1 MKIYTKKGDRGE
13 TSLYGGDRVP
23 KSSKRIDAYG
33 TVDELNSWLGLILG
47 YSQSA
52 LVSNALKNIQEHL
65 FILGAD
71 LATPSDAKTRI
82 NRIEES
88 HVQML
93 ENTIDE
99 MNKDLPELKNFILPG
114 GAASGSRLHVARTI
128 CRRAERAVVACSKQE
143 TVSEVTIKY
152 LNRLSDFLFIS
163 ARFENKQAGTP
174 ETVWQPGKK
183 GEQ

>member
-13 TSLYGGDRVP
+13 TSLYGGERVP

-47 YSQSA
+47 HTQSEV
-52 LVSNALKNIQEHL
+52 VSDALKSIQEHL

-71 LATPSDAKTRI
+71 LATPSGTDTRI
-82 NRIEES
+82 TRIEES

-93 ENTIDE
+93 EHTIDE

-114 GAASGSRLHVARTI
+114 GSASGSRLHVARTI
-128 CRRAERAVVACSKQE
+128 CRRAERAVVACSKQDA
-143 TVSEVTIKY
+143 VSGLTIKY
-152 LNRLSDFLFIS
+152 LNRLSDFLFVS
-163 ARFENKQAGTP
+163 ARYENKLASTP
-174 ETVWQPGKK
+174 ETTWQPRKK
-183 GEQ
+183 KEE